1 MTLTFNSY
9 RPSEICYHQS
19 TH

>member
-9 RPSEICYHQS
+9 SKQDDVSIMER
-19 TH
+19 